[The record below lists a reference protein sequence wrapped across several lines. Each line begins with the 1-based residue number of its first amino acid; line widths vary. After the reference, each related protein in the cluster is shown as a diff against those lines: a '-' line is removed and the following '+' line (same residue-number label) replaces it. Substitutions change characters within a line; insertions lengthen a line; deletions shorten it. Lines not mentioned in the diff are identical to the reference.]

1 MYLMERQL
9 KDYLPIFIQEYAEI
23 DAIMNAEQTSVER
36 AWTGAENV
44 LKDQFVVDATENG
57 VKRWESIL
65 NMNPKGTYTLDE
77 RKFNILVKL
86 KEQLPYTMST
96 LKSALSSLC
105 GEDGY
110 FLKVDND
117 KYTITVKLA
126 LYNENNVVT
135 VSELLDRMIPANMI
149 KSVTLFNTH
158 SMIHAYTH
166 EFLSQF
172 TYREVREQ
180 IL

>member
-1 MYLMERQL
+1 MDRQL
-9 KDYLPIFIQEYAEI
+9 KDYLPIFTQEYAEI
-23 DAIMNAEQTSVER
+23 GAIMDAEQVNVEN
-36 AWTGAENV
+36 AWTDAENV

-65 NMNPKGTYTLDE
+65 NLKPKGTYTLDE

-86 KEQLPYTMST
+86 KEQLPYTIST
-96 LKSALSSLC
+96 LKSSLSSLC

-110 FLKVDND
+110 TLKIDND
-117 KYTITVKLA
+117 KYTISIKLA
-126 LYNENNVVT
+126 LGNENNVDAVN
-135 VSELLDRMIPANMI
+135 ELFERMIPANMI

-166 EFLSQF
+166 GQLKQY
-172 TYREVREQ
+172 TYKEVREE

>member
-1 MYLMERQL
+1 MERQL

-23 DAIMNAEQTSVER
+23 EAIMNAEQVDVVN
-36 AWTGAENV
+36 AWTGAEN
-44 LKDQFVVDATENG
+44 LLNDQFVVDASENG

-65 NMNPKGTYTLDE
+65 NIKPKGTYTLSE

-86 KEQLPYTMST
+86 KEQLPYTLAT
-96 LKSALSSLC
+96 LKSLLSALC

-110 FLKVDND
+110 FLKIDND
-117 KYTITVKLA
+117 NYIITIRLA

-135 VSELLDRMIPANMI
+135 VSELLDRVIPANMI
-149 KSVTLFNTH
+149 KSVTLLNTH
-158 SMIHAYTH
+158 NVLSVYTH
-166 EFLSQF
+166 EYLSNY
-172 TYREVREQ
+172 THRGVREQ